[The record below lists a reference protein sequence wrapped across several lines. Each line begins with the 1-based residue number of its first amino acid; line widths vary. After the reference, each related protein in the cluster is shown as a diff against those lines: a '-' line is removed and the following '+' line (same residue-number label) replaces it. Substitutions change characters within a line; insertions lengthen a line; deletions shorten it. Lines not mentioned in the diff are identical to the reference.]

1 MFWPN
6 PKDVNTTDRYGV
18 TVDSD
23 WLGDES
29 IVSATFTPSTAS
41 GLTVSVPVIE
51 GNVFSAF
58 FSDGVE
64 GLFYVH
70 LRITTATR
78 SFERNL
84 GIWVKDYSIT

>member
-18 TVDSD
+18 TIDSD

-41 GLTVSVPVIE
+41 GITVSVPVIE
-51 GNVFSAF
+51 DNVFSAF
-58 FSDGVE
+58 FSDGVA
-64 GLFYVH
+64 GYHKIH
-70 LRITTATR
+70 LRVTTPTR

-84 GIWVKDYSIT
+84 NMWVEDYSVA